1 MEVFYAPWCCH
12 WRGAQYSLFLFP
24 LTTIHIFSTNI
35 LQVSSICFRF
45 IKVGWCLCLKYSIND
60 VSVLQCDPYFDTN
73 GCSHPGCEPAYP
85 TPKCHRKCV
94 DENQLWR
101 DSKRF
106 SVSAYR
112 ISSDPYDIMAEVY
125 KNGPVE
131 VSFTVYEVRTSSV
144 SSLKIEKRWWV
155 NLGLF
160 QDYVLVLIR
169 HTILWMLFHLLY
181 K

>member
-1 MEVFYAPWCCH
+1 MEVLYAPWCCH
-12 WRGAQYSLFLFP
+12 RTGAQYSLFLFP

-35 LQVSSICFRF
+35 LKMFLLLFWIHRS
-45 IKVGWCLCLKYSIND
+45 WL
-60 VSVLQCDPYFDTN
+60 VSVLKILNNWFFNLQCDPYFDTN

-144 SSLKIEKRWWV
+144 TSLKIEKRWWV

-160 QDYVLVLIR
+160 QD
-169 HTILWMLFHLLY
+169 
-181 K
+181 